1 MFELNPDVVTLSKII
16 NRSNV
21 YVSID
26 VSTDENNSDHRIF
39 GKVYSVQEDI
49 GKDITI
55 LADFESDNYSK
66 NLINENIA
74 LKKEIKELKQMMK
87 IGIAGLELAAKILR

>member
-1 MFELNPDVVTLSKII
+1 MFELNPDVVTLSKIL
-16 NRSNV
+16 NKSNV

-39 GKVYSVQEDI
+39 GKVYSVQDGI

-74 LKKEIKELKQMMK
+74 LKKRIKELKQMMK
-87 IGIAGLELAAKILR
+87 LGQLLDYN